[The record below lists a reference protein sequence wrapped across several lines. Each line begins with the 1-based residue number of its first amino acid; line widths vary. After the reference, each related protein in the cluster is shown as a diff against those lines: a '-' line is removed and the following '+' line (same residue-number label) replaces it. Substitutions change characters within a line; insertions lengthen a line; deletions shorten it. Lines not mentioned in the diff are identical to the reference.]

1 MKFTTNKEKGNCGL
15 AFAIAYYTT
24 QGYTVSIPMN
34 DTQDYDLVV
43 DKNNILY
50 KIQIKATAQRSPAG
64 YSVVAV
70 KSCGGTNGS
79 VYKTLINTN
88 VDYLFVL
95 TEKQEMYE
103 IPLCDIST
111 ISTLNLGPERQCYRV
126 DSLPN
131 NYVKKEKESKINYCK
146 ECGAVIS
153 HAAEN
158 SLCFDCAM
166 KERRVTERPDATT
179 LAQEIVSSNFCAV
192 GRKYGVSDN
201 AIRKWCSS
209 YGIPKTKKELEE
221 WLSKQ

>member
-1 MKFTTNKEKGNCGL
+1 MKFTSNKEKGNCGL
-15 AFAIAYYTT
+15 AFAIAYYVS
-24 QGYTVSIPMN
+24 QGHTVSLPMN
-34 DTQDYDLVV
+34 DTQDYDLIV
-43 DKNNILY
+43 DKEDVLY
-50 KIQIKATAQRSPAG
+50 KIQVKATAQRSPYG
-64 YSVVAV
+64 YSIVSI

-79 VYKTLINTN
+79 VYKTLLDTN

-103 IPLCDIST
+103 IPLCDISAFNA
-111 ISTLNLGPERQCYRV
+111 LNLGPDRQCYRV

-131 NYVKKEKESKINYCK
+131 IYVKKEKESQTIYCK
-146 ECGAVIS
+146 ECGTIIS
-153 HAAEN
+153 GTSES

-166 KERRVTERPDATT
+166 KERRVAERPEAKV
-179 LAQEIVSSNFCAV
+179 LAQEIVSSNFSAV

-201 AIRKWCSS
+201 AIRKWCVS